1 MGIAHTKH
9 LLLKVEKA
17 FKFRVYNFLLA
28 EKHVGLEKESL

>member
-17 FKFRVYNFLLA
+17 FKFRVYNFLLT
-28 EKHVGLEKESL
+28 EKHVGLEKKSL